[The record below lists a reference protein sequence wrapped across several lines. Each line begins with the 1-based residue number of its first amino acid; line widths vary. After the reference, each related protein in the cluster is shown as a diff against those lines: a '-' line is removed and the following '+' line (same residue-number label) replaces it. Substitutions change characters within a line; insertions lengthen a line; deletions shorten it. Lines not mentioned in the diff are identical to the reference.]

1 LRSELHSEQ
10 GMADLSVSAAAPSVQ
25 PVATRLIAILLAA
38 GISLLTL
45 LLWVVPVGDVQTHNL
60 LHHLNFIPLVSAG
73 MLLGWR
79 GAAATMLFTFLLQG
93 PHILYT
99 GKTLPVYALD
109 QTAELS
115 IFSLAGIITGFLS
128 DRERGQRIKL
138 ERTTRE
144 LEGVHHELQQ
154 NVDRLR
160 KAERLS
166 AAGQLSAGLAH
177 EIRNPLASI
186 AGAAGIL
193 TRGHAST
200 ENFQE
205 CLEIIEKESQRLNRL
220 LTSFLDFARP
230 RAPRFQLT
238 DVRAV
243 IGSVALLAA
252 HATGTSAIAIGQQAD
267 PDLPEIEC
275 DPEQLKQVLLNLV
288 INAIQATPDQGQVRL
303 HASHSDNRICIAVH
317 DEGCGIAPE
326 LSDQLFDPFFTTKE
340 QGTGLG
346 LAVASKIIEQ
356 HGGLLTAQ
364 NNVEKGMTFRIELPL
379 DRSRAL

>member
-1 LRSELHSEQ
+1 MRNELHSEQ
-10 GMADLSVSAAAPSVQ
+10 GMADLSVSVAAPSVQ

-128 DRERGQRIKL
+128 DPSGDSRIKL

-144 LEGVHHELQQ
+144 LNAFTANCSRTLTGSGKPSDSPRPASSPPV
-154 NVDRLR
+154 LR
-160 KAERLS
+160 MKFAIPS
-166 AAGQLSAGLAH
+166 
-177 EIRNPLASI
+177 PASPEPPD
-186 AGAAGIL
+186 L

-303 HASHSDNRICIAVH
+303 HASHSDNRVCIAVH

-356 HGGLLTAQ
+356 HGGILAAQ
-364 NNVEKGMTFRIELPL
+364 NNVEKV
-379 DRSRAL
+379 